1 MRLPWLDLLLTGHAF
16 TGTINPASQ
25 LWRNTGSGFS
35 NVTANVAP
43 GLPRVY
49 NSSVAWA
56 DYDNDGRLDFLLSG
70 DDGPSGVLQ
79 LWRNSQPAGNSS
91 PSAPFGLSL
100 VTAGTHA
107 ALTWTAASDAETPTA
122 GLSYNLRVGTSP
134 GAGDVVS
141 SSGPVAPAGS
151 TPRGSTINGTS

>member
-79 LWRNSQPAGNSS
+79 LWRNSQPELAIHPRPL
-91 PSAPFGLSL
+91 PSAC
-100 VTAGTHA
+100 
-107 ALTWTAASDAETPTA
+107 
-122 GLSYNLRVGTSP
+122 
-134 GAGDVVS
+134 
-141 SSGPVAPAGS
+141 
-151 TPRGSTINGTS
+151 PRSRRERTRL